1 MKKALS
7 KISRPVLVLIAVIGL
22 LISIELCVVYFNV
35 NFNQNSSPSFC
46 SINEVIDCD
55 AVSETP
61 YARFFGLPLSVWGLG
76 FYAFILFVILFPF
89 HKFDLFKEFKHP
101 KSYVFALSTL
111 SVIVSVIM
119 AFISSFV
126 IQKICILCH
135 ALYLVNLLLFL
146 VCLAGHSI
154 HDLWRNI
161 IMDLKTILSDKKW
174 IVISVVSVLAVIIV
188 LVLVNIYQPFVP
200 RIDEKP
206 VALEPEA
213 SDHGYTIGQIGNILG
228 SKEAKLVIKEFTDY
242 ECPYCA
248 VSHKMMLKLT
258 TELKQ
263 IRVEH
268 YDFPLNAECNP
279 LIKNSIHKY
288 GCISSYY
295 ARAAKKQGKF
305 WDLAT
310 LLFENQNDLSEEN
323 ILKLAES
330 IGLDI
335 EQLKKDAYDPQIKKD
350 IEEDVHRAKS
360 LGVMGTPSYIIGI
373 KKYDGMMP
381 YEELKAKITKSL

>member
-1 MKKALS
+1 MKKDLG
-7 KISRPVLVLIAVIGL
+7 KISKPLLLMIAVIGL
-22 LISIELCVVYFNV
+22 VISIELCVVYFNV
-35 NFNQNSSPSFC
+35 NFTQDSSPSFC

-61 YARFFGLPLSVWGLG
+61 YSRFLGVPLSVWGLG
-76 FYAFILFVILFPF
+76 FYTFILFILLFSF

-111 SVIVSVIM
+111 SVIVSIIM

-161 IMDLKTILSDKKW
+161 MMDFKNIFSDKKW
-174 IVISVVSVLAVIIV
+174 IVISIISALAGIIF
-188 LVLVNIYQPFVP
+188 LVLINIYQPFVP
-200 RIDEKP
+200 KIAEKP
-206 VALEPEA
+206 EISKPDVYN
-213 SDHGYTIGQIGNILG
+213 HGYTIGQIGNTLG
-228 SKEAKLVIKEFTDY
+228 SEQAKLVIKEFTDY

-248 VSHKMMLKLT
+248 VSHKMMLQIT
-258 TELKQ
+258 TEIPQ

-268 YDFPLNAECNP
+268 YDFPLNAECNT

-310 LLFENQNDLSEEN
+310 LLFENQNNLSEEN

-335 EQLKKDAYDPQIKKD
+335 EQLKKDAYDPELKKE
-350 IEEDVHRAKS
+350 IEENVQRAKS

-381 YEELKAKITKSL
+381 YEELKSKITESL